1 LKAVYN
7 TYTLQM
13 LLGAPLKAEYVYLRI
28 AVVVEGPFEIRVLT
42 HFSGCWG
49 PFETRIPHTTVAVG
63 ALLKAEYLLMICFG
77 VQYIIGVDSTFFT
90 KNEEHLRAKHLEGA
104 SRKWGPRQIP
114 RLPPL

>member
-1 LKAVYN
+1 MSTCALQLLLRALLKS
-7 TYTLQM
+7 
-13 LLGAPLKAEYVYLRI
+13 EYLHI
-28 AVVVEGPFEIRVLT
+28 
-42 HFSGCWG
+42 S
-49 PFETRIPHTTVAVG
+49 VAVG
-63 ALLKAEYLLMICFG
+63 ALLKAEHLLMICFG